1 VLRALTATAV
11 TYVAFAGSA
20 AAPQPTV
27 FVSPNG
33 SHAGGCTRAQPC
45 SSWDRAYRVAKPGDV
60 IELAGG
66 TYPTQTIG
74 VDASKVKATADVTF
88 QPAAGAT
95 VTINGDLDMK
105 GSHAVFKSIN
115 LRFLS
120 SDAVRGPTTSNHVTF
135 VGFHGRAFLI
145 GPNSYI
151 TIKGGDWGPNTGPN
165 TEEDKVGPDG
175 TIRGQ
180 WPTNIV
186 LDGLYVHDQNSN
198 DLSSQHMGGLF
209 IISGGPITLENS
221 HFARDV
227 VYDVQVQD
235 FTNPDCCGMTYG
247 PAHDVVIQGNVFEQ
261 PVTSL
266 PEGANDD
273 RQPEV
278 QLDPRG
284 GGCWKNW
291 TIRRNSFQ
299 NGLALGFD
307 AQPCFANTTVSG
319 NIGPYLGYQCWNG
332 AAGLTMS
339 DNIWQENCTAA
350 DHGAPYGYALNGMGL
365 QPAEPAATNI
375 RTLFTLAAGGATVAK
390 AAAGAHLSVAQARTV
405 LADPTYLGN
414 RYGGRGEQPGFV
426 SQKIWRAAQKALA
439 GA

>member
-1 VLRALTATAV
+1 VLRALTAIAV

-33 SHAGGCTRAQPC
+33 SHAGRCTRGQPC

-235 FTNPDCCGMTYG
+235 FTNPDCCGMTFG
-247 PAHDVVIQGNVFEQ
+247 PAHDVVIENNWFGQA
-261 PVTSL
+261 VTGL
-266 PEGANDD
+266 NDPGGDGADD
-273 RQPEV
+273 NQPEL

-284 GGCWKNW
+284 GKCWQNW
-291 TIRRNSFQ
+291 LIRFNSFAR
-299 NGLALGFD
+299 GPALGFD
-307 AQPCFANTTVSG
+307 ADPCFNNVRVVG
-319 NIGPYLGYQCWNG
+319 NVGQHPGLQCFYG
-332 AAGLTMS
+332 AAGLTWAY
-339 DNIWQENCTAA
+339 NAW
-350 DHGAPYGYALNGMGL
+350 LNGQCGSTDAALTTLPYANATLGHEDFDLTGGPALGL
-365 QPAEPAATNI
+365 VTATGGDYE
-375 RTLFTLAAGGATVAK
+375 LATDIQARPRPGGARD
-390 AAAGAHLSVAQARTV
+390 AGADQS
-405 LADPTYLGN
+405 
-414 RYGGRGEQPGFV
+414 
-426 SQKIWRAAQKALA
+426 
-439 GA
+439 